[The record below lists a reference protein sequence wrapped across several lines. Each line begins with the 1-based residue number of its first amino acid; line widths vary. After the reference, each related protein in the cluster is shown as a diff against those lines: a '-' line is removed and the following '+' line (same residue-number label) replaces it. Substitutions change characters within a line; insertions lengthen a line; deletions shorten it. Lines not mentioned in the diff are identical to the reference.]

1 MIIILYLQV
10 SWESRNLSMPP
21 PDSLSKLSWNDD
33 DDDDD
38 DDGGLGCQ
46 HNRVKPW
53 RTALLDK
60 QIESWLSG

>member
-1 MIIILYLQV
+1 
-10 SWESRNLSMPP
+10 MPP

-38 DDGGLGCQ
+38 DDGGGLGCQ